1 MISTAPL
8 RGFFDRTVPVTR
20 GAAGVAAAVVVI
32 VVVLLVVAQPNN
44 NGPDNFLID
53 LDSLLSLLVVAVWD
67 K

>member
-8 RGFFDRTVPVTR
+8 RGFLDRTVPVTR
-20 GAAGVAAAVVVI
+20 GVGAAAAVVVI
-32 VVVLLVVAQPNN
+32 VVLLVVVAQPNN

-53 LDSLLSLLVVAVWD
+53 LDSLLSLFVVAVWD

>member
-20 GAAGVAAAVVVI
+20 GAEGAAAVVVI
-32 VVVLLVVAQPNN
+32 VVLLVVVAQPNN
-44 NGPDNFLID
+44 NDPDNLID
-53 LDSLLSLLVVAVWD
+53 LDSLLLFVVAVWD